1 MQASEMDEPRAPI
14 APVALCPVRENLEPE
29 SCVEGGT
36 WFSAGD
42 REQARDPILLST
54 RHRTD
59 ALPGMPWVMRQR
71 WNDLLFAHW
80 PVPPSQVERLLPAG
94 LTADIFDGSAWL
106 GVVPF
111 TMDQIQIRG
120 LPVVPGA
127 NRFAELNLRTYVRER
142 DTNQSGVYFFSLD
155 ATNPLA
161 VAVAR
166 LRFHLPYYWARMRV
180 TYGEGH
186 GLNREVAY
194 TSTRLL
200 SRQARFRARYRSLGQ
215 AVEGPAE
222 HFLTAR
228 YSLYT
233 TDWSGQL
240 LRGRIHHLPWPL
252 ERAEAEFELNELPQ
266 AFGLSLPDTPPLL
279 HYSRELVV
287 YIWSLERSGIRHQS
301 LGAVPLPETL
311 WRRTAYAAG
320 GHFVAGIP
328 GLRRKGG
335 VPSDWPPNGTAPRPT
350 LERTSLYTGA
360 FSRARRHPCV

>member
-1 MQASEMDEPRAPI
+1 MQVRRMDKTPTSETPRPCSCSAAEQSSSQLRRKPEATLFQNGDPDE
-14 APVALCPVRENLEPE
+14 
-29 SCVEGGT
+29 
-36 WFSAGD
+36 
-42 REQARDPILLST
+42 QHDPILLST
-54 RHRTD
+54 EHRPD
-59 ALPGMPWVMRQR
+59 ALPGTPWVMRQR

-80 PVPPSQVERLLPAG
+80 PVPPSAIERLLPPG
-94 LTADIFDGSAWL
+94 LVADTFDGSAWL

-111 TMDQIQIRG
+111 TMDQIQLRG
-120 LPVVPGA
+120 LPRMPGA

-142 DTNQSGVYFFSLD
+142 NTNQNGVYFFSLD

-166 LRFHLPYYWARMRV
+166 MRFHLPYYWARMQV
-180 TYGEGH
+180 NH
-186 GLNREVAY
+186 GDGAGINREIAY

-200 SRQARFRARYRSLGQ
+200 TRPARFRARYRSLGH

-233 TDWSGQL
+233 TDWSGNL

-266 AFGLSLPDTPPLL
+266 SFGLSLPDTPPLL

-287 YIWSLERSGIRHQS
+287 YVWSLEHSPLRHAS
-301 LGAVPLPETL
+301 LAGVPVPETL
-311 WRRTAYAAG
+311 
-320 GHFVAGIP
+320 
-328 GLRRKGG
+328 
-335 VPSDWPPNGTAPRPT
+335 
-350 LERTSLYTGA
+350 
-360 FSRARRHPCV
+360 